1 MKIADGLVLALKVT
15 LRPDMHAFVFA
26 LRVRLKARHHR
37 ANFVDPPHRFVTEDT
52 TVGDGRSVA
61 FQNVRIG
68 TADCRSGDLHHC
80 IGRFHDGGFG
90 FLFPGSFPG

>member
-37 ANFVDPPHRFVTEDT
+37 ANFVDPPPPLRDR
-52 TVGDGRSVA
+52 GYDRG
-61 FQNVRIG
+61 
-68 TADCRSGDLHHC
+68 
-80 IGRFHDGGFG
+80 
-90 FLFPGSFPG
+90 